1 MIGNVFGNLSGL
13 IEGNPIIV
21 YGGVKQYPQRAKK
34 TEEFLV
40 GKCFSDRKV
49 IIEMNFV
56 VKILCSIYFDLV
68 GVVERMCL
76 ESTCLEI
83 LLSQKIC
90 LHCGDRYM

>member
-1 MIGNVFGNLSGL
+1 MSLEFLSGL

-49 IIEMNFV
+49 IV
-56 VKILCSIYFDLV
+56 
-68 GVVERMCL
+68 
-76 ESTCLEI
+76 
-83 LLSQKIC
+83 
-90 LHCGDRYM
+90 